1 MLTDQNIIFIA
12 IGAVAVAFTIWMI
25 WLETRL
31 KRIFRGNGAK
41 NLETL
46 LANLA
51 KDIDEM
57 KTKIRVNETSVVG
70 LQKELEQSNRHVG
83 IVRFNAFQEA
93 GGNQSFAIAALDD
106 KRNGFVLSTIHN
118 RESNRVYAKPIIN
131 AGSEFHLSE
140 EEKEAITRALAREI
154 PSSK

>member
-1 MLTDQNIIFIA
+1 MLTNQNIIFIV
-12 IGAVAVAFTIWMI
+12 IGAVIVIFATWMF
-25 WLETRL
+25 WLEIRL

-51 KDIDEM
+51 KDMDEI
-57 KTKIRVNETSVVG
+57 KTKIRTNETSVMR

-93 GGNQSFAIAALDD
+93 GGNQSFALAALDD
-106 KRNGFVLSTIHN
+106 KRNGFVLSAIHN
-118 RESNRVYAKPIIN
+118 RESNRVYAKPLIN
-131 AGSEFHLSE
+131 GASEFHLSN
-140 EEKEAITRALAREI
+140 EEKEAIARALARET
-154 PSSK
+154 PNSK